1 MKLIQDNTGYVT
13 FTEGIRTYYIF
24 KGHVTSIKMV
34 GASSDSDHDSVAV
47 CTNDTDV
54 YPHKGSAIV
63 VMKPSEWALASTPTV
78 SFADKEE
85 LAQILLDY
93 FTGKSRK
100 VKT

>member
-1 MKLIQDNTGYVT
+1 MKTIQDNTGYVT
-13 FTEGIRTYYIF
+13 FVEGIRTYDIF

-63 VMKPSEWALASTPTV
+63 VMKPSEWALASTPSV
-78 SFADKEE
+78 PFADKEE
-85 LAQILLDY
+85 LRGILLDY